1 MPLALGKYKSRVY
14 NASGSLLG
22 KLTSYF
28 NNLKRK
34 GQVLN
39 LTNFKISAYS
49 KPITYQK
56 LLTGFLDEQALFKL
70 KTIKLD

>member
-22 KLTSYF
+22 KVTLYF
-28 NNLKRK
+28 TNLKHK

-39 LTNFKISAYS
+39 LTNFKISAYDT
-49 KPITYQK
+49 PITYQK
-56 LLTGFLDEQALFKL
+56 LLTGFFGRASVIQTKNN
-70 KTIKLD
+70 